1 MKFDIK
7 DRIEQNFVNIIGEV
21 DELHDEMEEDLQI
34 CVIEMIYA
42 IDNWLK
48 NENEKTFDRFCDG
61 TFVCGILL
69 TKKIGRKWSRLINLI
84 LKIRCNLIIY
94 SSIKI
99 LMRWFT

>member
-21 DELHDEMEEDLQI
+21 DELHNEMEEDLQI

-42 IDNWLK
+42 IDDWIKKEDEK
-48 NENEKTFDRFCDG
+48 NFDRFFDG
-61 TFVCGILL
+61 TFVCGIAL
-69 TKKIGRKWSRLINLI
+69 TKKTGREWDRLINLI

-94 SSIKI
+94 SLTKI
-99 LMRWFT
+99 VRRLFT